1 MTSNQINYWKVR
13 NDKIHNE
20 EVRRETHRY
29 NVVQEELKRIDQQL
43 QADLNAINARY
54 KEKQYQLDKHD
65 MEFQHRMSEIRS
77 KQAARQL
84 EIDAGRV
91 QATFQ
96 QNYINSLA
104 QQETQRSNKAREE
117 LQRQSISL
125 DRAMLPYQ
133 QTQLTSQ
140 SNLNR
145 AHTSLTSAQT
155 KTEGKKPANVQSQTF
170 SNYAN
175 PIING
180 LNGVLKSV
188 MPFVLA
194 R

>member
-1 MTSNQINYWKVR
+1 MTSNQINYWKMR

-20 EVRRETHRY
+20 AVREETHRY
-29 NVVQEELKRIDQQL
+29 NVVQEELRRIDQQL
-43 QADLNAINARY
+43 QAELNAINAKY

-65 MEFQHRMSEIRS
+65 MEFQHRMSTIRS
-77 KQAARQL
+77 QQADRQL
-84 EIDAGRV
+84 SIDAGRV

-104 QQETQRSNKAREE
+104 QKETSRSNKAREE

-125 DRAMLPYQ
+125 DRAMLPFQ
-133 QTQLTSQ
+133 QNQLTSQ

-145 AHTSLTSAQT
+145 AHTSLTMVQT
-155 KTEGKKPANVQSQTF
+155 NTEKAKPSNIKSQTF
-170 SNYAN
+170 NNYAT

-180 LNGVLKSV
+180 FNGVLRNV
-188 MPFVLA
+188 LPLALA